1 MIPKRAGSPP
11 SPLNDVPTLPPIPEP
26 STDTNNVSYAMQP
39 ANEPVAPALLTNGPA
54 IILNS
59 LSKFLKVT
67 KNHQVPKD
75 TFDSLVNKGLIVTYG
90 DYAVVSG
97 KGLIYLVDFNM
108 VA

>member
-26 STDTNNVSYAMQP
+26 PPESVPASYTMQP
-39 ANEPVAPALLTNGPA
+39 ATDTIAPVVSTNGPA

-59 LSKFLKVT
+59 LNKFTKIT
-67 KNHQVPKD
+67 KNHLVPKD
-75 TFDSLVNKGLIVTYG
+75 TFDTLINKGLIVTYG

-97 KGLIYLVDFNM
+97 KGLTYLVDFNM